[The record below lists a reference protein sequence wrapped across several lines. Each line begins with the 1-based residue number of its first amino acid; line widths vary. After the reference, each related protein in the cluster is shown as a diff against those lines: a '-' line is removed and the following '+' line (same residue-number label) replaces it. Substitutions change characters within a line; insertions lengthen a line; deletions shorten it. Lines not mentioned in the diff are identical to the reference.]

1 MLRRALLF
9 LALAACGSGPGT
21 PGPTHLRINELVP
34 DNDGTLVDEEGQADD
49 WLELYNPGPE
59 AVELSSFTLTTG
71 GAPPQPL
78 PAEKIEAGKAVVLW
92 ADNDRSQGSHHLG
105 FKLAAKGGHLVLR
118 GPDNA
123 VVDEVSYPEM
133 ATNEAF
139 ARLPD
144 GSGPFAHCRY
154 TTPMRT
160 NGAQCGP
167 PPPPDLPPEVTFRP
181 FAWPEPTLP
190 GPLVITEVALYPAR
204 FVEVANAGE
213 AVVSLVGAH
222 LRLAA
227 QAPGAPWPG
236 NGAGVELP
244 WPQPSIA
251 PGERLIIALDPAAL
265 APALAELG
273 PEREGVLSLYGVGP
287 EAIDRVAFSRLPD
300 GAALSRTGDRG
311 AVPGPVWQL
320 CAATTPGLP
329 NDRCESLPRR
339 EVGDRVRQ
347 LLTDGDFA
355 ALAEGGTEVDS
366 QSVKF
371 IVDLGAGGAVH
382 FLGSKAWALHYTFI
396 RERIDHQPALN
407 RCDPGE
413 AALFEAGWREFSDRE
428 YFKVDGRR
436 YLMGTLVKYGGS
448 GARTLEFARGDV
460 ISGPQMR
467 TAFFAVMAHLS
478 DPHSWSVRP
487 QAPDQVQ
494 AAREVEGSLPLLD
507 PNAPFR
513 GLTYQPLTPGVGY
526 GVLRF
531 VRAAELATAPLGP
544 DVIVVT
550 DDVPNDIPLV
560 GGVVTEA
567 FQTPLSHVSILSRNR
582 GIPNMALTGARK
594 DARLAPLLEKL
605 VRLEVTGGGF
615 TVAEATPAEAQAF
628 WDKRRPQGPPVAPRL
643 DPTVRGVVDLRGK
656 GLDDLPSIG
665 AKASQLAE
673 LGRLVSVDMEC
684 PGAFPIPPDA
694 FAVPVIHS
702 IEHFQQSGAA
712 AVLQKWRADPA
723 FLVDPRV
730 RAQGLAEVRAAIIA
744 HPVAPDL
751 LAAVEQAAL
760 ARFGHHRF
768 RLRSSSNTEDLPS
781 FSGAG
786 LYTSISAAVADPD
799 RTIADG
805 LRTVWSSLWNLRAFD
820 ERSLALIDSNQAAM
834 AVLVHQAYDGV
845 ERANGVC
852 VSRDILDPTRSDISY
867 INAQLGEASVTNP
880 APGIT
885 SEQLRYEP
893 WQKPPITYQSH
904 SSLTALPVMRLPEV
918 QRLACYLRTAHT
930 HFREKLD
937 PQSQNRWFAIEFEW
951 KLVGPDRQ
959 LVIKQGR
966 PYGFG
971 TAVVPPD
978 CREF

>member
-1 MLRRALLF
+1 MLRRALPL
-9 LALAACGSGPGT
+9 LLLAACGSGAAPYA
-21 PGPTHLRINELVP
+21 GPTHLRINELVP
-34 DNDGTLVDEEGQADD
+34 DNDGTLVDEVGQADD

-59 AVELSSFTLTTG
+59 PIALSGFTLTVG
-71 GAPPQPL
+71 GTAPQPL
-78 PAEKIEAGKAVVLW
+78 PAESLPGGKAIVLW
-92 ADNDRSQGSHHLG
+92 ADNSRSQGTHHLG
-105 FKLAAKGGHLVLR
+105 FKLAAKGGTIVLR
-118 GPDNA
+118 APDST
-123 VVDEVSYPEM
+123 VLDEVSYPSM
-133 ATNEAF
+133 ATNEAW

-144 GSGPFAHCRY
+144 GTGPFERCRY
-154 TTPMRT
+154 TTPARA
-160 NGAQCGP
+160 NGSQCGP
-167 PPPPDLPPEVTFRP
+167 PPPLDLPPEVTFAP
-181 FAWPEPTLP
+181 FTWPEPALP
-190 GPLVITEVALYPAR
+190 RPLAITEVALFPAR
-204 FVEVANAGE
+204 FVEVTNVGDA
-213 AVVSLVGAH
+213 AVPLAGAH

-227 QAPGAPWPG
+227 QLPGAPSPG
-236 NGAGVELP
+236 SGDGVEIA
-244 WPQPSIA
+244 WPQTSIA
-251 PGERLIIALDPAAL
+251 PGERLIIALDPAAP
-265 APALAELG
+265 APDLG
-273 PEREGVLSLYGVGP
+273 PEREGVLSLFGVGP
-287 EAIDRVAFSRLPD
+287 EPMDRLAFSRLPD
-300 GAALSRTGDRG
+300 GAALTRFPERG
-311 AVPGPVWQL
+311 AAWQL
-320 CAATTPGLP
+320 CTATTPGQP
-329 NDRCESLPRR
+329 NDRCDPLPRR

-371 IVDLGAGGAVH
+371 IVDLQAGGAVH
-382 FLGSKAWALHYTFI
+382 FLGSRAWALHYTFI

-428 YFKVDGRR
+428 YFRVDGRR

-448 GARTLEFARGDV
+448 GARTVEFARGDV
-460 ISGPQMR
+460 ISGRQMR
-467 TAFFAVMAHLS
+467 IAFFAVMAQVP
-478 DPHSWSVRP
+478 DPHAWSVRP
-487 QAPDQVQ
+487 QAPDQVEQ
-494 AAREVEGSLPLLD
+494 ARQVEGSLPLLD

-531 VRAAELATAPLGP
+531 VRASELATAPLGP

-594 DARLAPLLEKL
+594 DARLAPFLEKL
-605 VRLEVTGGGF
+605 VRLEVSGGGF
-615 TVAEATPAEAQAF
+615 TLAEATPEEAQAF
-628 WDKRRPQGPPVAPRL
+628 RDKRRPQGPPVSPRL
-643 DPTVRGVVDLRGK
+643 DTSVRGVVDLRGR
-656 GLDDLPSIG
+656 GLADLPSIG

-673 LGRLVSVDMEC
+673 LGRLVSVDKDC
-684 PGAFPIPPDA
+684 PGPLPVPPDA
-694 FAVPVIHS
+694 FAVPVVHS

-712 AVLQKWRADPA
+712 AVLQKWRANPA
-723 FLVDPRV
+723 FIADPRV

-786 LYTSISAAVADPD
+786 LYTSVSAEIGDPD
-799 RTIADG
+799 RTVADG

-820 ERSLALIDSNQAAM
+820 ERALALIDSNQAAM
-834 AVLVHQAYDGV
+834 GVLVHQAYDGV

-867 INAQLGEASVTNP
+867 INAQTGEASVTNP

-885 SEQLRYEP
+885 SEQLRFEP
-893 WQKPPITYQSH
+893 WQTPPITYQSH
-904 SSLTALPVMRLPEV
+904 SSLTDQPVVRLDEV
-918 QRLACYLRTAHT
+918 KRLACFLRTAHT
-930 HFREKLD
+930 HFRQKLD
-937 PQSQNRWFAIEFEW
+937 PDAKNRWFAIEFEW